1 MRILSNQIVII
12 AVNWDTIKR
21 TFDDIKAYFMAKF
34 ARISELIASTMDQA
48 KKENQRNVYFP
59 YNTYDF
65 DSKYLIRGKSSRTGN
80 GREMW
85 WNEDRITI
93 FRGDEDLRW
102 SRHYH
107 ARNDNFSCH
116 FHAGDQVP
124 ENLVNLYF

>member
-34 ARISELIASTMDQA
+34 ARISGLIASTMDQA

-65 DSKYLIRGKSSRTGN
+65 DPKYLIRGESSGTGN

-93 FRGDEDLRW
+93 FRCDEDLRW
-102 SRHYH
+102 GRHYH
-107 ARNDNFSCH
+107 ARNDNFSYH

-124 ENLVNLYF
+124 GNLVNLYF

>member
-34 ARISELIASTMDQA
+34 ARISGLIASTMDQA

-65 DSKYLIRGKSSRTGN
+65 DSKYLIRGESSSTGN

-85 WNEDRITI
+85 LNEDRITI
-93 FRGDEDLRW
+93 FRWDEDLRW

-107 ARNDNFSCH
+107 TRNDNFSCH